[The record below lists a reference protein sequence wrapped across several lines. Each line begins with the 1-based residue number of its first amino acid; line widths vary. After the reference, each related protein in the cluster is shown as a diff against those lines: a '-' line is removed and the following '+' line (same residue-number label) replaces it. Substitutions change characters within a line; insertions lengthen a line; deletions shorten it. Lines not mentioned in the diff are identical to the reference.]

1 MADKKRTE
9 IAELGEFGL
18 IEHLTKN
25 FKIKNESTKTAIGDD
40 SAVLDYDNKQTLVS
54 TDLLLEGIHFDLTYT
69 PLKHLGYKAVAIN
82 LSDIY
87 AMNAQPEQITVS
99 IGVSSKMSV
108 ESLDEFYAGVHL
120 ACDKYGVD
128 LAGGDTS
135 ASLTGFTISI
145 TALGTADP
153 EKITYRSGAA
163 PNDIICASGDFG
175 AAYMGLQLLEREKK
189 VFSTNPEVQPDLAG
203 YDYLLERI
211 LKPEPRKDVID
222 LLNKLDVKPTSMID
236 VSDGISSDILHICK
250 SSGVGCRIHEDKIP
264 IDLKTSMLAEEM
276 GINPI
281 VAALNGGE
289 DYEML
294 FTISQQDYD
303 KFINANGGV
312 NIYAI
317 GYITE
322 ESKGYYLVTEAGQ
335 EIKLSAQ
342 GWKHI

>member
-1 MADKKRTE
+1 MTQKKRTE

-18 IEHLTKN
+18 IEHLTRN
-25 FKIKNESTKTAIGDD
+25 IKLTNESSEKGIGDD
-40 SAVLDYDNKQTLVS
+40 SAVIDYSGKKTVVS

-69 PLKHLGYKAVAIN
+69 PLKHLGYKAVAVN

-87 AMNAQPEQITVS
+87 AMNAFPKQITLS

-108 ESLDEFYAGVHL
+108 EALDEFYAGVLL
-120 ACDKYGVD
+120 ACEKYGVD
-128 LAGGDTS
+128 LVGGDTS
-135 ASLTGFTISI
+135 SSLTGFTISV
-145 TALGTADP
+145 TALGEADP
-153 EKITYRSGAA
+153 SMITYRSGAKV
-163 PNDIICASGDFG
+163 NDIICASGDFG
-175 AAYMGLQLLEREKK
+175 SAYMGLQLLEREKK
-189 VFSTNPEVQPDLAG
+189 VFSSNPEVQPDLAG

-211 LKPEPRKDVID
+211 LKPEPRKDVIE
-222 LLNKLDVKPTSMID
+222 LLRKIDVLPTSMID

-250 SSGVGCRIHEDKIP
+250 QSKVGCRIYEDKIP

-294 FTISQQDYD
+294 FTIDQKDYE
-303 KFINANGGV
+303 KFMSANGGV

-317 GYITE
+317 GHITE
-322 ESKGYYLVTEAGQ
+322 ESKGCYLVTDAGA
-335 EIKLSAQ
+335 EVKLSAQ
-342 GWKHI
+342 GWKHV